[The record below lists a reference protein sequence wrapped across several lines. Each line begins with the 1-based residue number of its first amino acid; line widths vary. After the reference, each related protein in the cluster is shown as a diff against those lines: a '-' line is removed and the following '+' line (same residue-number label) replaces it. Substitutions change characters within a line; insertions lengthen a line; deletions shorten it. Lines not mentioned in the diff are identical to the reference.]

1 MSDVEF
7 PDLPFLCI
15 FIFYAAVV
23 ESLINDGKQIAAVHF
38 IHAFQLNERFAPV
51 PLLKAYLKDLRR
63 NSQGKAG
70 GGIAG
75 VKACFDPEFKLKII
89 D

>member
-7 PDLPFLCI
+7 PDLDI
-15 FIFYAAVV
+15 FNAAVV
-23 ESLINDGKQIAAVHF
+23 ESLINNGKQIAAVHF

-70 GGIAG
+70 GGPAG
-75 VKACFDPEFKLKII
+75 VKVCSDAELKLKFIE
-89 D
+89 